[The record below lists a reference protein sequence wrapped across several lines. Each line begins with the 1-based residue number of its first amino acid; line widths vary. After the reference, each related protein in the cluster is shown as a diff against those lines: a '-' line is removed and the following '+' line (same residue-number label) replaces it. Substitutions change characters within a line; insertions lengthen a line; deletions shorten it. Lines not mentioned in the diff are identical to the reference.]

1 MATTQYVYHPQD
13 PSQDQINAG
22 QRKIN
27 YALTE
32 ADEKVVEILK
42 ILKEAIQAPHG
53 QAQTFVA
60 QIDAAI
66 EEATKAIDHVAEI
79 IPPGCDP
86 GPG

>member
-1 MATTQYVYHPQD
+1 MPDGYRPEDYTPG
-13 PSQDQINAG
+13 QINAG
-22 QRKIN
+22 QRKVN

-32 ADEKVVEILK
+32 ADEKIVDILK
-42 ILKEAIQAPHG
+42 IVKIAILAPHG
-53 QAQTFVA
+53 QMHTYIA

-66 EEATKAIDHVAEI
+66 EAATKAIDHVAEI